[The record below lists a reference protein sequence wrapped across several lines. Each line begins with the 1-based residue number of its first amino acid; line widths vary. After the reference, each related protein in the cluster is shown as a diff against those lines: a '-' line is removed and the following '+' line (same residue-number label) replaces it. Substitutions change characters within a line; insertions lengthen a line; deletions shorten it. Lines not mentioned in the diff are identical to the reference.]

1 MKIIVNK
8 HEYAELVRAC
18 AAHRNRNTVCSAC
31 FLSELCEGH
40 EFMESMCEI
49 AEDEE

>member
-18 AAHRNRNTVCSAC
+18 AKPRNSAAC
-31 FLSELCEGH
+31 
-40 EFMESMCEI
+40 MEKS
-49 AEDEE
+49 DEE